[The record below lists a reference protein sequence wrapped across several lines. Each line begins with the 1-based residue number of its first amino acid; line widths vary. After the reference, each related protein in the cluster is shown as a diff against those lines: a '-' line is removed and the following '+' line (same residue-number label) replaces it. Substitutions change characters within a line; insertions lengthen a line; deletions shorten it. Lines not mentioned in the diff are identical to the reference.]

1 MKRLLLPH
9 ASVSIL
15 VCLLLVLG
23 AGRAGAQ
30 PQAGRRAAE
39 QAAGPLAPD
48 EIQRLFDAYE
58 SMQAREALALS
69 DAQLPSF
76 LAQLT
81 LLQDT
86 RRRNQQ
92 ERHRIVQKLSRL
104 SGQRGELDEAAVRS
118 TLKELDVADERSFAE
133 ARKAYEGLLQTLDLR
148 QQARFRVFEAQMERR
163 KLDLLMRARRRA
175 ERGAEPIK

>member
-1 MKRLLLPH
+1 MTRLSLPHWSVPILLGLLLT
-9 ASVSIL
+9 
-15 VCLLLVLG
+15 LG
-23 AGRAGAQ
+23 AGQGLAQ
-30 PQAGRRAAE
+30 PPGRGAE
-39 QAAGPLAPD
+39 QSPGALAPN

-58 SMQAREALALS
+58 GMQAREALALG

-81 LLQDT
+81 LLQET

-92 ERHRIVQKLSRL
+92 ARNRIIQKLSRL
-104 SGQRGELDEAAVRS
+104 SGQRGELDEAGVRS
-118 TLKELDVADERSFAE
+118 ALKELDAADERSFAE
-133 ARKAYEGLLQTLDLR
+133 ARKACEGLLQTLDLR

-175 ERGAEPIK
+175 ARGTEPIK